1 MIADRPSGLLRAA
14 DLGHGRTTP
23 PPPAASFSLVGQDWG
38 VTVTNFGEL
47 LRDSRLRAA
56 LTQEELAER
65 AGISVRAVGKLESGE
80 TSRPRPATVR
90 MLADA
95 LGLEEPELS
104 AFIAAA
110 YGIRRLRPVDQRSNT
125 SRAHASRLVSSGI
138 AAR

>member
-1 MIADRPSGLLRAA
+1 
-14 DLGHGRTTP
+14 
-23 PPPAASFSLVGQDWG
+23 
-38 VTVTNFGEL
+38 VTGFGEM

-95 LGLEEPELS
+95 LGLREPERTLFTSS
-104 AFIAAA
+104 AF
-110 YGIRRLRPVDQRSNT
+110 GIRLLRPLG
-125 SRAHASRLVSSGI
+125 ARLIGTGSWAG
-138 AAR
+138 